1 MRELVLASQS
11 PRRLDMMKLITEN
24 FSVMVPEFDES
35 EIMAAGLPARKTVEL
50 LALGKAKAARDTFG
64 AVPERIYI
72 GGDTVV
78 VSPEGEIMGKPKD
91 REDAVRM
98 LKCLSGRSHHIITG
112 VALVSDKKE
121 RSFSVATEV
130 TFFELTDEEITAYV
144 DSDEPYDKAGAY
156 GIQLKAGIF
165 VEKVHGDY
173 TNVVGLPIAVLNKE
187 LRAF

>member
-1 MRELVLASQS
+1 MREIVLASQS
-11 PRRLDMMKLITEN
+11 PRRQELIRLITEE

-35 EIMAAGLPARKTVEL
+35 EVMAAGMPADKTVEL

-64 AVPERIYI
+64 AVPERVYV

-78 VSPEGEIMGKPKD
+78 VSPEGEIMGKPRD

-98 LKCLSGRSHHIITG
+98 LKNLSGTTHRVITG
-112 VALVSDKKE
+112 VALVSDEKE
-121 RSFSVATEV
+121 HSFSVSTEV
-130 TFFELTDEEITAYV
+130 TFFHLSDEEIAAYV

-156 GIQLKAGIF
+156 GIQVRGGLF
-165 VEKVHGDY
+165 VEKISGDY

-187 LRAF
+187 LRKF

>member
-1 MRELVLASQS
+1 MREIVLASQS
-11 PRRLDMMKLITEN
+11 PRRQELIRLITED

-35 EIMAAGLPARKTVEL
+35 DVMASGMPAAKTVEL
-50 LALGKAKAARDTFG
+50 LALGKAKAARDTFC
-64 AVPERIYI
+64 AVPERIYV

-98 LKCLSGRSHHIITG
+98 LKNLSGRTHQVITG
-112 VALVSDKKE
+112 VALVSDQKE
-121 RSFSVATEV
+121 RSFSVSTEV
-130 TFFELTDEEITAYV
+130 TFFTLSDAEIAAYV

-156 GIQLKAGIF
+156 GIQVKGGLF
-165 VEKVHGDY
+165 VKKIHGDY

-187 LRAF
+187 LQKF